1 MARCWR
7 ERFGDLADD
16 VDARV
21 AGATS
26 LDLLGLELE
35 LRRET
40 GRAVSLESI
49 DDAVTL
55 ATVRAAVEA
64 APPITDA
71 GATADCFDDA
81 APSPATTA
89 QSSQWL
95 AERLEDEIRKQ

>member
-1 MARCWR
+1 MTRSAALHPDDVPRIDPVARCWR

-55 ATVRAAVEA
+55 ATVRAAV
-64 APPITDA
+64 
-71 GATADCFDDA
+71 
-81 APSPATTA
+81 
-89 QSSQWL
+89 
-95 AERLEDEIRKQ
+95 